1 MAAVYKALT
10 NTSSKKPAQPPSS
23 ATAKDPR
30 QRLLILTSRG
40 VTHRQRHLL
49 NDLAALLPHARK
61 ESKLDTK
68 TRLHQL
74 NELADLHSCNN
85 VLFFEAR
92 KGGADL
98 YAWLAKPPNGPTLKC
113 HVQNLHTM
121 DELRFAGNCLRG
133 SRPMVAFDRAFDA
146 APHWRL
152 IRELLLHSFGV
163 PRGARRA
170 KPFVDHVVGFTLAD
184 GRVWFRCYQICEA
197 EAGGRAGGAGAD
209 AADAAVADAVRGEL
223 GDAAGVSLVEIGPR
237 FVLTPIVV
245 LEGGFGG
252 PVIYEN
258 RQFVS
263 PNQIRAEL
271 RVRKAGK
278 HGGRVRRAVEN
289 KAKRDEL
296 GLATDGRRAE
306 RDPLDGRDL
315 FA

>member
-10 NTSSKKPAQPPSS
+10 NAPSKKPQQP
-23 ATAKDPR
+23 AAAVKDPR

-40 VTHRQRHLL
+40 VTHRHRHLL

-68 TRLHQL
+68 TRLRQL
-74 NELADLHSCNN
+74 NELADLHNCNN

-92 KGGADL
+92 KGGQDL

-113 HVQNLHTM
+113 HLQNLHTM

-133 SRPMVAFDRAFDA
+133 SRPVVAFDRGFDA

-152 IRELLLHSFGV
+152 VRELLLHQFGV

-184 GRVWFRCYQICEA
+184 GRVWFRCYQIVEA
-197 EAGGRAGGAGAD
+197 EAGGDGKKKEAD
-209 AADAAVADAVRGEL
+209 AADEAAAEAVGP
-223 GDAAGVSLVEIGPR
+223 GVSLVEIGPR
-237 FVLTPIVV
+237 FVLTPIVM
-245 LEGGFGG
+245 LEGSFGG

-271 RVRKAGK
+271 RVRKAGRF
-278 HGGRVRRAVEN
+278 GARARRAVEG

-296 GLATDGRRAE
+296 GLATDGRRPE
-306 RDPLDGRDL
+306 RDPLDERDL

>member
-10 NTSSKKPAQPPSS
+10 KAPSKKSQQPASS
-23 ATAKDPR
+23 TAAAKDPR

-40 VTHRQRHLL
+40 VTHRHRHLL

-68 TRLHQL
+68 TRLRQL
-74 NELADLHSCNN
+74 NELADLHNCNN

-92 KGGADL
+92 KGGQDL

-133 SRPMVAFDRAFDA
+133 SRPLVAFDRAFDA

-152 IRELLLHSFGV
+152 VRELLLHQFGV

-184 GRVWFRCYQICEA
+184 GRVWFRCYQVVEA
-197 EAGGRAGGAGAD
+197 EAGGAARDAADEAVAEAVGAGA
-209 AADAAVADAVRGEL
+209 G
-223 GDAAGVSLVEIGPR
+223 GVSLVEIGPR

-245 LEGGFGG
+245 LEGSFGG

-258 RQFVS
+258 KQFVS

-278 HGGRVRRAVEN
+278 FSGRVRRAVEN

>member
-10 NTSSKKPAQPPSS
+10 NAPSKKPPAPKDP
-23 ATAKDPR
+23 AAAKDPR

-40 VTHRQRHLL
+40 VTYRQRHLL
-49 NDLAALLPHARK
+49 ADLAALLPHARK

-74 NELADLHSCNN
+74 NELADLHNCNN
-85 VLFFEAR
+85 VLFLEAR
-92 KGGADL
+92 KGGQDL

-121 DELRFAGNCLRG
+121 DELRFSGNCLKG
-133 SRPMVAFDRAFDA
+133 SRPIVAFDRGFDE

-152 IRELLLHSFGV
+152 IRELLLHQFGV
-163 PRGARRA
+163 PRGARKA

-184 GRVWFRCYQICEA
+184 GRVWFRCYQVVEA
-197 EAGGRAGGAGAD
+197 EAAASAGRD
-209 AADAAVADAVRGEL
+209 AADAAAAEAVG
-223 GDAAGVSLVEIGPR
+223 AGVSLVEIGPR

-245 LEGGFGG
+245 LEGSFGG

-258 RQFVS
+258 KQFVS
-263 PNQIRAEL
+263 PNAIRAEL
-271 RVRKAGK
+271 RVRKADRF
-278 HGGRVRRAVEN
+278 GGRMRRAVEN

-296 GLATDGRRAE
+296 GLATDGRRAK
-306 RDPLDGRDL
+306 RDPLDERDL